1 MSRSEPPIGGDLEE
15 AISSD
20 IRADRRLLL
29 PGPYPPL
36 SHLGATLLR
45 HAVHAALR
53 YALYQLGQALPE
65 SPPTRFVALRLYL
78 DGPALAEV
86 LGPRTD
92 SREVL
97 GALLDPGGTAIAP
110 LPMRLRGMMWFH
122 RRRLVAR
129 AAPLGRLLSRVPVR
143 RAEPAARE
151 RRAGEFQALL
161 SRRLPAL
168 GEALLGELI
177 AALDRRRARAAGH
190 DLGPVQ
196 SREAKRLLDG
206 SRPDLA
212 RLGLPDP
219 RVPSWLARMPN
230 IPAEAHPAVLSA
242 CPEHRLRGG
251 FRERYRLLL
260 DELRPGLLEAGSRAV
275 AKGHLDS
282 VDDLFFLPL
291 DLIGDVEAAEKPAWL
306 PAAIESN
313 RAEWLELRQRNVPG
327 DTFGNVEPES
337 RLDLPGDLAPLCP
350 LR

>member
-1 MSRSEPPIGGDLEE
+1 MSDI
-15 AISSD
+15 SD

-36 SHLGATLLR
+36 SHLGATVMR

-86 LGPRTD
+86 LGPRAD

-97 GALLDPGGTAIAP
+97 GALLDPGGAAIAP

-129 AAPLGRLLSRVPVR
+129 ASPLGRLLWRVPGR
-143 RAEPAARE
+143 SAEHAARE
-151 RRAGEFQALL
+151 HQAGELQTLL
-161 SRRLPAL
+161 SQRLPAL
-168 GEALLGELI
+168 GEALLGELV

-196 SREAKRLLDG
+196 SREAKRLLNG
-206 SRPDLA
+206 SRADLA

-219 RVPSWLARMPN
+219 LVPSWLAKTPN
-230 IPAEAHPAVLSA
+230 ISPGARAAALSA

-260 DELRPGLLEAGSRAV
+260 DELRPCLLAAGSRAV
-275 AKGHLDS
+275 AKGHLNS

-291 DLIGDVEAAEKPAWL
+291 DLLGDLDTAQKPAWL
-306 PAAIESN
+306 AGAIESN
-313 RAEWLELRQRNVPG
+313 RAEWLELQQRNAPA
-327 DTFGNVEPES
+327 DTLGNVEPEC
-337 RLDLPGDLAPLCP
+337 RLDLPGDLAPVHP
-350 LR
+350 LS